1 MEGVMMRFAGALV
14 MTLMIQTAAF
24 SGPAE
29 DANAMI
35 DRWSAAYSANDRDL
49 LVSLYAPDAILL
61 GTTSPIVSQ
70 GTEAIQKYFE
80 MLPNSGRKNAI
91 TERHMIV
98 LGEDA
103 VVGTGFYTFGR
114 AVENDIPRPSRFT
127 MLVVKRDGK
136 WMIVHHHSSPRSE
149 VQR

>member
-24 SGPAE
+24 AGAAE
-29 DANAMI
+29 DANAII
-35 DRWSAAYSANDRDL
+35 DRWSAAYSANDREL

-61 GTTSPIVSQ
+61 GTTSPIISQ

-80 MLPNSGRKNAI
+80 MLPDSGRKNAI
-91 TERHMIV
+91 TERHMVV
-98 LGEDA
+98 LGDDA
-103 VVGTGFYTFGR
+103 VVGTGFYTFSR
-114 AVENDIPRPSRFT
+114 AVENDTPRPSRFT

-136 WMIVHHHSSPRSE
+136 WMIAHHHSSPRSE
-149 VQR
+149 A

>member
-1 MEGVMMRFAGALV
+1 MMRFARAHV

-61 GTTSPIVSQ
+61 GTTSPIMSQ
-70 GTEAIQKYFE
+70 GTKAIQRYFE
-80 MLPNSGRKNAI
+80 MLPNSGRRNAI

-98 LGEDA
+98 LGDDA

-114 AVENDIPRPSRFT
+114 AVETIR
-127 MLVVKRDGK
+127 RDHRVLPC
-136 WMIVHHHSSPRSE
+136 WW
-149 VQR
+149 